1 MLEPGVLGG
10 AGAVLSHDFHVQE
23 TGHMPLGHT
32 LLDADGV
39 PVFTAVR
46 KGRRHG

>member
-10 AGAVLSHDFHVQE
+10 ADAVLSHDFHVQE

-46 KGRRHG
+46 EGRRHG